1 MSNVAFGSQKKL
13 SGPSCGLQERLRAG
27 PVGEEKRQA
36 SDRPQRGRGRDC
48 RLPRR
53 FEGGARGCLT
63 LPSEAHRKSFLGQA
77 AACRNV
83 CGRGP
88 WVKRRGRLRTGH
100 REAAAGLPAAEEGL
114 RAGGCGCL
122 TLPSEAHKKSF
133 LGQAAACRNVCGRGP
148 WAKRRGRLRTGHRE
162 AAAGLPAA
170 EEGLRAGPVG
180 GCLTSPSEAHRKS
193 FLG

>member
-1 MSNVAFGSQKKL
+1 M
-13 SGPSCGLQERLRAG
+13 
-27 PVGEEKRQA
+27 GEEKRQA
-36 SDRPQRGRGRDC
+36 SDRPQRGRGRPAGC
-48 RLPRR
+48 RGG

-63 LPSEAHRKSFLGQA
+63 LPSEARRKSFLGQA

-88 WVKRRGRLRTGH
+88 WQASDRPQRGRGRPAGC
-100 REAAAGLPAAEEGL
+100 REGFEGGA
-114 RAGGCGCL
+114 RGCL
-122 TLPSEAHKKSF
+122 RLPSEAHRKSF

-170 EEGLRAGPVG
+170 EEGLRPGPVG
-180 GCLTSPSEAHRKS
+180 V
-193 FLG
+193 

>member
-1 MSNVAFGSQKKL
+1 M
-13 SGPSCGLQERLRAG
+13 
-27 PVGEEKRQA
+27 GEEKRQA
-36 SDRPQRGRGRDC
+36 SDRPQRGRGRPAGC
-48 RLPRR
+48 RGG

-114 RAGGCGCL
+114 RAG
-122 TLPSEAHKKSF
+122 
-133 LGQAAACRNVCGRGP
+133 
-148 WAKRRGRLRTGHRE
+148 
-162 AAAGLPAA
+162 
-170 EEGLRAGPVG
+170 PVG
-180 GCLTSPSEAHRKS
+180 V
-193 FLG
+193 

>member
-1 MSNVAFGSQKKL
+1 M
-13 SGPSCGLQERLRAG
+13 
-27 PVGEEKRQA
+27 GEEKRQA
-36 SDRPQRGRGRDC
+36 SDRPQRGRGRPAGC
-48 RLPRR
+48 RGG

-88 WVKRRGRLRTGH
+88 WAKRRF
-100 REAAAGLPAAEEGL
+100 EGGA
-114 RAGGCGCL
+114 RGCP
-122 TLPSEAHKKSF
+122 TLPSEAHRKSF

-148 WAKRRGRLRTGHRE
+148 VGEEKRQASDRPQRGRGRP
-162 AAAGLPAA
+162 AGCRGGF
-170 EEGLRAGPVG
+170 EGGAR